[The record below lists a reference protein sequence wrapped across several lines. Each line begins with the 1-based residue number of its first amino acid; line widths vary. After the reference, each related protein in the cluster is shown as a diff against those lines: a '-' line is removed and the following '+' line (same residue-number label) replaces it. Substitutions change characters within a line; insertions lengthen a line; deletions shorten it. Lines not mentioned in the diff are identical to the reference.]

1 MKVYHCQ
8 PISVDYWQGDQPP
21 VGKSGGQ
28 VVQRVSK
35 DESNVKMD
43 RGVTKI
49 PNVGDSLCKPFFEL
63 YPLVLLE
70 QQRKVQVN
78 FKMH

>member
-1 MKVYHCQ
+1 M
-8 PISVDYWQGDQPP
+8 
-21 VGKSGGQ
+21 
-28 VVQRVSK
+28 VQRVSK